1 MLQPESLWY
10 LNDFDEIFNREDQIK
25 LKIFSLVNI
34 LWPNS
39 YIHGNI
45 LSIMTT
51 HGKPTTNY

>member
-10 LNDFDEIFNREDQIK
+10 LNDFDEIFNREAQIK
-25 LKIFSLVNI
+25 LKTFSLVNI

-39 YIHGNI
+39 YIHENI

-51 HGKPTTNY
+51 HGKPTTHY